1 MNRRGPTVYRSVD
14 EGITWIIAANPPNL
28 WYTNDSGETWHL
40 REDYDYE
47 IAEWIEEGDSVGRWS
62 LSPEQ
67 TKKEAVCA
75 EAEWLNCPECGQP
88 FENCWCGEAVWE
100 V

>member
-1 MNRRGPTVYRSVD
+1 MRTSYYEMTVYCVNHSEGCENTLLVCGEDLLNTKSLHAACVASCGWRFILSD
-14 EGITWIIAANPPNL
+14 EAGGVMCP
-28 WYTNDSGETWHL
+28 
-40 REDYDYE
+40 
-47 IAEWIEEGDSVGRWS
+47 
-62 LSPEQ
+62 
-67 TKKEAVCA
+67 VCA